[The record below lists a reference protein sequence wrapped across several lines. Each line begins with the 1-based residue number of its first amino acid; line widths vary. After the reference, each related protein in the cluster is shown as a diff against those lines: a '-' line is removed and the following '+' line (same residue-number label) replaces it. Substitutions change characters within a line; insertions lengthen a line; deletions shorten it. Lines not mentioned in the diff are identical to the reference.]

1 MNNELY
7 HHGILGQRWGKKNGP
22 PYPLDEK
29 KHSTKEKKEAI
40 KKDLNEIKKS
50 RNDLIKKLKKVKG
63 IHDDIA
69 SKLAY
74 MMFVDVNVGKMYTD
88 KRLKTPLYSNT
99 NSSFMQQQMIQLQQQ
114 EQQRQINTQNMINNQ
129 MLQNQAFAQQSI
141 DTAMFNTNMGLS
153 MATFGTPGMF

>member
-1 MNNELY
+1 MKKKNELY
-7 HHGILGQRWGKKNGP
+7 HHGILGQKWGKKNGP

-29 KHSTKEKKEAI
+29 KHSSKEKKKAV

-88 KRLKTPLYSNT
+88 KRLKTPLYSRPLP
-99 NSSFMQQQMIQLQQQ
+99 SSITMIRLKCFA
-114 EQQRQINTQNMINNQ
+114 RSPATSSGKASDGARAGMIIT
-129 MLQNQAFAQQSI
+129 FFRSVHPI
-141 DTAMFNTNMGLS
+141 FGLFRIIS
-153 MATFGTPGMF
+153 F